1 MTDTSSVQ
9 ALADPAPRA
18 SKAHP
23 KGYEAILSAIASDMA
38 AVDRLIRRRL
48 SSEVG
53 LVNQV
58 AEYIIGAGGKRV
70 RPALVLM
77 SARALA
83 SQPGLSAGG
92 VLLQPSPIS
101 RQEGSSP
108 SALGPGVIELAAI
121 VEFIHTATLLHDDV
135 VDESNLR
142 RSRLTANAV
151 FGNAASVLVGDFL
164 YSRAFQMMVGLH
176 SLAVMAVLADATNT
190 IAEGEV
196 LQLMNCQ
203 DPEVDEDRYLQ
214 VIRFKTAKLFE
225 ASACLPAVLA
235 EAPESMIEGLA
246 AYGRHIGTAFQLTD
260 DILDYSGNADSMGK
274 QLGDD
279 LKEGKPTLPLIYL
292 LQTGNPAD
300 RALIRQAIIEPEN
313 APIDA
318 VIHRVRESG
327 ALNYA
332 REMAQRE
339 VQLATDSL
347 AHLEASPS
355 KSSLIDLASF
365 VIERRA

>member
-1 MTDTSSVQ
+1 MIDTSSVQ
-9 ALADPAPRA
+9 ALADPAPP
-18 SKAHP
+18 SPKAQQER
-23 KGYEAILSAIASDMA
+23 YEAILSAIAPDMA
-38 AVDRLIRRRL
+38 AVDRQIRRRL

-77 SARALA
+77 AARAVA
-83 SQPGLSAGG
+83 SQPGLAASGI
-92 VLLQPSPIS
+92 LLQPSPS
-101 RQEGSSP
+101 KEATNRP
-108 SALGPGVIELAAI
+108 MLGTGVIELAAI

-164 YSRAFQMMVGLH
+164 YSRAFQMMVGIH
-176 SLAVMAVLADATNT
+176 SLSVMAVLADATNT

-235 EAPESMIEGLA
+235 QAPQAMIEGLA

-260 DILDYSGNADSMGK
+260 DILDYSGDTDSMGK

-300 RALIRQAIIEPEN
+300 RALIRQAIVEPEN

-318 VIHRVRESG
+318 VIHRVQESG

>member
-1 MTDTSSVQ
+1 MVDPSSVQ

-18 SKAHP
+18 PNAVQR
-23 KGYEAILSAIASDMA
+23 GYEAILSAIESDML
-38 AVDRLIRRRL
+38 AVDRQIRLRL

-58 AEYIIGAGGKRV
+58 ADYIIGAGGKRV

-77 SARALA
+77 AARALA
-83 SQPGLSAGG
+83 SQPGLAAGG
-92 VLLQPSPIS
+92 ALLQPPPVKERPNQSV
-101 RQEGSSP
+101 
-108 SALGPGVIELAAI
+108 LGPGVIELAAI

-176 SLAVMAVLADATNT
+176 SPSVMAVLADATNT

-203 DPEVDEDRYLQ
+203 DPEVDEGRYLQ

-235 EAPESMIEGLA
+235 QAPEEMIEGLA

-260 DILDYSGNADSMGK
+260 DILDYSGDSESMGK

-279 LKEGKPTLPLIYL
+279 LREGKPTLPLIYL
-292 LQTGNPAD
+292 LQTGGPTD

-313 APIDA
+313 APVDA
-318 VIHRVRESG
+318 VICRVRESG
-327 ALNYA
+327 ALSYA
-332 REMAQRE
+332 KEMAQRE